1 MQKKMYCQN
10 CGKQI
15 EPGQVFCS
23 GCGVPVVQKNMEAPV
38 AQDNLVDDQQ
48 TIQLQQSV
56 QPEQKPLPM
65 PNVQL
70 QRERQSEQKPL
81 PMPNVQPKAGI
92 QQSKSTTAQ
101 TQSKK
106 AKRSKKPIEN
116 SKKKPVGMVILSVLL
131 SIVLFLLVTVLVA
144 LVGVKNFNS
153 RENIK
158 RIVDNVDLADL
169 DISGITGE
177 RNQDLEE
184 FIYDMAN
191 ESMPGSLTK
200 EELHRILKSSKT
212 RRYIT
217 KIVGDSFDYILTG
230 TGKIRIKSDDIID
243 LINASGIE
251 LSEEEMEQIKI
262 EMEYNDIDRLNI
274 ADIIDENMPFLD
286 KIHIFDPTVLLYVL
300 AAVIALIV
308 IGMFAINF
316 RYIEKAFLDVG
327 MPTFLS
333 GFIIWILM
341 LFSSQ
346 LQHVFVAGDVIPSQ
360 IVDLLIDGMAAELS
374 GIAVIPMQIG
384 AVSFL
389 LFLLIRGVGVLR
401 RKIAPK
407 TL

>member
-1 MQKKMYCQN
+1 MYCQN

-81 PMPNVQPKAGI
+81 PMPNVQSKAGI

-230 TGKIRIKSDDIID
+230 MGKIRIKSDDIID

-327 MPTFLS
+327 VPMFLS

-360 IVDLLIDGMAAELS
+360 IVDLLIEGIAAELS

>member
-1 MQKKMYCQN
+1 MYCQN

-81 PMPNVQPKAGI
+81 PMPNVQSKAGI

-230 TGKIRIKSDDIID
+230 MGKIRIKSDDIID

-327 MPTFLS
+327 VPMFLS

-360 IVDLLIDGMAAELS
+360 IVDLLIEGIAAELS

-401 RKIAPK
+401 RKITPK

>member
-1 MQKKMYCQN
+1 MYCQN

-23 GCGVPVVQKNMEAPV
+23 GCGVPVVQKNMEVPV
-38 AQDNLVDDQQ
+38 AQNNLVDDQQ

-65 PNVQL
+65 PDVQL
-70 QRERQSEQKPL
+70 QGEVQSEQKPL
-81 PMPNVQPKAGI
+81 PIPNVQSRAET

-101 TQSKK
+101 TQLKKK
-106 AKRSKKPIEN
+106 AKRSKKTIEN
-116 SKKKPVGMVILSVLL
+116 NKKKAVGMVILSVLL

-177 RNQDLEE
+177 RNQDLEG

-243 LINASGIE
+243 LINASGVE

-308 IGMFAINF
+308 IGIFAINF

-327 MPTFLS
+327 VPTFLS

-341 LFSSQ
+341 RFSSQ
-346 LQHVFVAGDVIPSQ
+346 LQHVFVSGSVIPSQ
-360 IVDLLIDGMAAELS
+360 VVGLLIDGIAAELS

>member
-1 MQKKMYCQN
+1 MYCQN

-70 QRERQSEQKPL
+70 QGEVQSEQKPL
-81 PMPNVQPKAGI
+81 PIPNVQSKAET
-92 QQSKSTTAQ
+92 QQSKSITAQ
-101 TQSKK
+101 SQSKK
-106 AKRSKKPIEN
+106 AKRNKKPIEN
-116 SKKKPVGMVILSVLL
+116 NKKKPVGMVILSVLL

-144 LVGVKNFNS
+144 LVGVRNFNS

-177 RNQDLEE
+177 RNQDLEG
-184 FIYDMAN
+184 FIYDMVN

-200 EELHRILKSSKT
+200 EELRRILKSSKT

-217 KIVGDSFDYILTG
+217 KIVGDSLDYILTG

-243 LINASGIE
+243 LINASGVE

-286 KIHIFDPTVLLYVL
+286 KIHIFDSTVLLYVL

-327 MPTFLS
+327 VPTFLS

-341 LFSSQ
+341 RFSSQ
-346 LQHVFVAGDVIPSQ
+346 LQHVFVSGSVIPSQ
-360 IVDLLIDGMAAELS
+360 IVGLLIDGIAAELS

>member
-1 MQKKMYCQN
+1 MYCQN

-23 GCGVPVVQKNMEAPV
+23 GCGVPVVQKNVEVSV
-38 AQDNLVDDQQ
+38 AQSNLVDDQQQ

-65 PNVQL
+65 PDVQL
-70 QRERQSEQKPL
+70 RRERQSEQKPL

-101 TQSKK
+101 TQPKKK
-106 AKRSKKPIEN
+106 AKRSKKTIEN
-116 SKKKPVGMVILSVLL
+116 NKKKPVGMIILSVLL

-169 DISGITGE
+169 DISGIAGE

-274 ADIIDENMPFLD
+274 ADVIDENMPFLD

-316 RYIEKAFLDVG
+316 SYIEKSFLDVG
-327 MPTFLS
+327 VPTFLS

-346 LQHVFVAGDVIPSQ
+346 LQHAFASGSVIPSQ
-360 IVDLLIDGMAAELS
+360 IVDLLIDGIAAELS

-401 RKIAPK
+401 RRIASK